1 MLERNINTTT
11 VTLVIFYLKEVSR
24 NSFAH
29 LKFKHHELQLMISF
43 KYLNYQNGVQ
53 FRQFY
58 FPELKITGQRE
69 KLRLQSAVFI
79 ASQDVK

>member
-11 VTLVIFYLKEVSR
+11 VTLVIFYLKEVSH

-29 LKFKHHELQLMISF
+29 LKFKLHELQLMISF
-43 KYLNYQNGVQ
+43 KYLKYQNGVQ

-58 FPELKITGQRE
+58 FQELKITGQRE

-79 ASQDVK
+79 ASQEVK

>member
-29 LKFKHHELQLMISF
+29 LKHKHLQLMISF

-69 KLRLQSAVFI
+69 KLRLQSAFFI